1 MSNQIELLRIKE
13 VLKRVPLSKAL
24 IYKLIASNKFPS
36 PKKLSERT
44 SCWNAEEINNWLR
57 SRGIE
62 I

>member
-1 MSNQIELLRIKE
+1 MNNQIELLRIKE

-24 IYKLIASNKFPS
+24 IYKLISLNQFPA

-44 SCWNAEEINNWLR
+44 SCWHAEEINNWLR